1 MTIDGIDG
9 KNQSDSQTHTADQI
23 KSDLTRVRHLQNSTR
38 VQLNACRNPEDM
50 IVRFAIQQLSTP
62 ATCIARNAC
71 TGVLYCA
78 HGKSDDHVFRISAEC
93 LTLVRSLL
101 SDACAKS
108 IESTD
113 SVPANCAMRNYA
125 TKNEVVVGAM
135 PAARAWLVGRN
146 AARGAH
152 RWNWLPGSSA
162 TVWRK
167 RAVL

>member
-1 MTIDGIDG
+1 M
-9 KNQSDSQTHTADQI
+9 HRWI

-101 SDACAKS
+101 AYAGTPGRS
-108 IESTD
+108 
-113 SVPANCAMRNYA
+113 SVLFPQNRANERPLSVDIPFVHCPEIASSEYAVTATTLGSLAQYAMSWP
-125 TKNEVVVGAM
+125 EVS
-135 PAARAWLVGRN
+135 PRSGRPI
-146 AARGAH
+146 ASR
-152 RWNWLPGSSA
+152 RPF
-162 TVWRK
+162 
-167 RAVL
+167 